1 MIVETVLF
9 SPRLPAESFPPQH
22 CSGPA
27 SVLFLLRNLLTG
39 ILCLH
44 CTLGAACHAD
54 ELSLPA
60 GFLQQHCIRCHSGDQ
75 PSGGLLLRA
84 EQPDLSHPDERA
96 RWVLLHD
103 RVAAGEMPPEGTLPD
118 PAVRTRFLETLSA
131 LIIRS
136 ESGNSRT
143 ILRRMNREEYQH
155 TVCDLFGITVD
166 LRTIL
171 PDEAADH
178 GFDTIGS
185 GQAVSTEQMLL
196 YLDAADAVLDE
207 VFGPAQAPKPQRTTV
222 NFRDLRSADTADRVD
237 ADGVVLFSGA
247 KSLPLYGVA
256 VRGPA
261 AWRLTFEAMAIQTDR
276 PVVMQVEGGVTGRIP
291 GHVAGFVELP
301 PDKLTRF
308 ELIDRAVEGSDTF
321 AFRLVGGFPWW
332 SVKAEEYGGAGI
344 FLGDI
349 TIEGPL
355 EPWPRPSR
363 LALFGGI
370 DEQRAVAGDLRRILA
385 RLLPRAFR
393 RPVAD
398 SQLDHLTAIGAAALA
413 DGQAF
418 PQALRKS
425 LKAMLCTAEFLY
437 FEEPTAES
445 AGPAPAAD
453 LIDSYAL
460 ANRLSYFLWSSLPD
474 AELLEVAATGSL
486 TQPALLRAQAER
498 LLQDDRANRFV
509 QRFTDQWLRL
519 RDIDFTVP
527 NDQLYPEYNQLLRQS
542 MLDESRA
549 FFREVLQQNLS
560 INTFIQSDFA
570 MLNRPLA
577 EFYGIE
583 GVSGLQMQRVPLP
596 PGSLRGGV
604 LSQAAVL
611 KVSADGTR
619 TSPVLRGAWI
629 LKHLYGTPA
638 APPPPGVAAV
648 EPDIRGATTIRQQLE
663 KHRSD
668 QSCNRCHNR
677 IDPPGFALE
686 CFDVIGGER
695 QWYRV
700 AQGGRHVSKPLHPQA
715 PGHHVRYQQGGDV
728 DPSGLLPDGRP
739 FADLNDYRQLLLSDP
754 TALPLAMTRLLTEY
768 GTGRRMT
775 FSDRGE
781 LQQVIRRTAG
791 GNYGLRDVVLEIICS
806 PLFCRQ

>member
-1 MIVETVLF
+1 MSSCLR
-9 SPRLPAESFPPQH
+9 PL
-22 CSGPA
+22 
-27 SVLFLLRNLLTG
+27 LFLL
-39 ILCLH
+39 ICLH
-44 CTLGAACHAD
+44 CFVKAVGGSD
-54 ELSLPA
+54 EWSSPA

-75 PSGGLLLRA
+75 PSGGLPLTDL
-84 EQPDLSHPDERA
+84 QPDLSNPDERA
-96 RWVLLHD
+96 RWVHLHD
-103 RVAAGEMPPEGTLPD
+103 RVAAGEMPPEGTQPD
-118 PAVRTRFLETLSA
+118 AAARTRFLNGLGS
-131 LIIRS
+131 LISRS
-136 ESGNSRT
+136 ESGDSRT
-143 ILRRMNREEYQH
+143 VLRRMNREEYQH

-171 PDEAADH
+171 PDEASDQ

-185 GQAVSTEQMLL
+185 SQAVSTEQMLL

-207 VFGPAQAPKPQRTTV
+207 VFGPAQAPKPLQTTV
-222 NFRDLRSADTADRVD
+222 NFRDLRSKDTADRVD
-237 ADGVVLFSGA
+237 SDGVVLFSGA
-247 KSLPLYGVA
+247 KSLPMYGVA
-256 VRGPA
+256 VQGPA
-261 AWRLTFEAMAIQTDR
+261 AYRLIFHAKAIQTDK
-276 PVVMQVEGGVTGRIP
+276 PVIMQVEGGVTGRIP

-301 PDKLTRF
+301 PDRLTRF

-321 AFRLVGGFPWW
+321 AFKLVGGFPWW
-332 SVKAEEYGGAGI
+332 SVKAEEYEGAGI

-363 LALFGGI
+363 LALFAGI
-370 DEQRAVAGDLRRILA
+370 DERQAVAGDLRSILA

-393 RPVAD
+393 RPVD
-398 SQLDHLTAIGAAALA
+398 ESELDRLAAIGAAALA
-413 DGQAF
+413 DGQTF
-418 PQALRKS
+418 PLALRKS
-425 LKAMLCTAEFLY
+425 LKAMLCSAEFLY
-437 FEEPTAES
+437 FEEPPAKTAGDTT
-445 AGPAPAAD
+445 ANNV
-453 LIDSYAL
+453 IDTYAL

-474 AELLEVAATGSL
+474 AELLEAAATGEL
-486 TQPALLRAQAER
+486 AQPPVLRAQAER
-498 LLQDDRANRFV
+498 LLQDAKADRFV

-527 NDQLYPEYNQLLRQS
+527 NEQLYPEYNQLLRQS
-542 MLDESRA
+542 MLDETRA

-577 EFYGIE
+577 EFCGIE
-583 GVSGLQMQRVPLP
+583 GVTGLQMQRVPLP
-596 PGSLRGGV
+596 RGSLRGGV

-638 APPPPGVAAV
+638 PPPPPGVAAV

-668 QSCNRCHNR
+668 QSCNRCHSR
-677 IDPPGFALE
+677 IDPAGFALE

-715 PGHHVRYQQGGDV
+715 PAHHVRYQQGGDI
-728 DPSGLLPDGRP
+728 DASGILPDGRR
-739 FADLNDYRQLLLSDP
+739 FADLNDYRRLLLSDP
-754 TALPLAMTRLLTEY
+754 TALPLALARLLTEY
-768 GTGRRMT
+768 GTGRRIT
-775 FSDRGE
+775 FSDRPQ
-781 LQQVIRRTAG
+781 LQRVINHTAG
-791 GNYGLRDVVLEIICS
+791 GSFGLRDVVLEIICS
-806 PLFCRQ
+806 PLFSRQ